1 MPNFYNGYGQNYQM
15 PQYQYQQSYAQP
27 QVQPSVPSPNSMT
40 WVDGEVGAKACQYP
54 QGWVGPYPVW
64 DTNDQIIYV
73 KSVNPY
79 GIPNPLQKIHYWM
92 EDQPQTQLL
101 PSNMSGY
108 GMSGNNSATNQTTDT
123 TNYAT
128 KDDMNELKEE
138 LRNIKNDLFSRINQN
153 GSMSGAVNNGMMNT
167 PNNNDNRKGGN
178 RNNNA

>member
-1 MPNFYNGYGQNYQM
+1 MPNFYNNGYGQNYQM

-27 QVQPSVPSPNSMT
+27 VQQQPISSPNSMT

-64 DTNDQIIYV
+64 DTNDQIIYI
-73 KSVNPY
+73 KSVNQY

-101 PSNMSGY
+101 PNAMPGY
-108 GMSGNNSATNQTTDT
+108 GVSGNNSGTNQTTDM

-128 KDDMNELKEE
+128 KEDMNDLKEE
-138 LRNIKNDLFSRINQN
+138 LRSIKNDLLSRTNQN
-153 GSMSGAVNNGMMNT
+153 GMTTAINT
-167 PNNNDNRKGGN
+167 PTISNDNRKGGN
-178 RNNNA
+178 RNNNV